1 MPDVASS
8 IMAELKAATRA
19 QHEATED
26 VVGFE
31 AATRD
36 LLSYRHLLEKFYGFY
51 APTEQKLQQVSG
63 LADAVP
69 DIAARMK
76 TNLLRDDIKDLGRRR
91 RKPAALPKLAGP
103 FQHLAGNRLRL
114 RAGRRNSGWP
124 DPFAAGQKRPRRN
137 TGVCRPLFLELW
149 IKSRLHVEEFLP
161 KRRRLLRIPSLRTK
175 RDSQK
180 RHRYLFRA
188 FELDASSKTLGIA
201 PRCGSLPD
209 FWQSSPRLHTHR
221 AP

>member
-63 LADAVP
+63 LANAVP
-69 DIAARMK
+69 DIPARMK
-76 TNLLRDDIKDLGRRR
+76 TNLLRDDIKDLG
-91 RKPAALPKLAGP
+91 G
-103 FQHLAGNRLRL
+103 
-114 RAGRRNSGWP
+114 
-124 DPFAAGQKRPRRN
+124 
-137 TGVCRPLFLELW
+137 
-149 IKSRLHVEEFLP
+149 
-161 KRRRLLRIPSLRTK
+161 
-175 RDSQK
+175 
-180 RHRYLFRA
+180 
-188 FELDASSKTLGIA
+188 DASNL
-201 PRCGSLPD
+201 PLCQSLPD
-209 FWQSSPRLHTHR
+209 LSNTSQAIGCVYVLEGATLGGQILSRQAKNALAVTPEYAGRFFSSYGPKVGSMWKSFSQSADAYSESHPSERSAIVKSATDTFSALSSWMQAPRH
-221 AP
+221 

>member
-69 DIAARMK
+69 DIPARMK
-76 TNLLRDDIKDLGRRR
+76 TNLLRDDIKDLGGD
-91 RKPAALPKLAGP
+91 AADLPLAKACRTFP
-103 FQHLAGNRLRL
+103 T
-114 RAGRRNSGWP
+114 
-124 DPFAAGQKRPRRN
+124 PRRQSAAS
-137 TGVCRPLFLELW
+137 TCWKAQLWVARSFRGRP
-149 IKSRLHVEEFLP
+149 KT
-161 KRRRLLRIPSLRTK
+161 PS
-175 RDSQK
+175 
-180 RHRYLFRA
+180 
-188 FELDASSKTLGIA
+188 
-201 PRCGSLPD
+201 P
-209 FWQSSPRLHTHR
+209 
-221 AP
+221 